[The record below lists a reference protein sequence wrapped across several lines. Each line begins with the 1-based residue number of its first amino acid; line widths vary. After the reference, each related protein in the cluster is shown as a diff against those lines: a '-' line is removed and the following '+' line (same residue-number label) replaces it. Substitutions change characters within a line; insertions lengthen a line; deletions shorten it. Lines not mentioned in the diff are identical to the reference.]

1 MKLQLR
7 KRLDHI
13 TWSDL
18 RRFGT
23 NRVLK
28 SSYWW
33 LAIVPIAAK
42 ILLQFNQPFVFT
54 FFGKEHTIFFRL
66 PFSWYLFYFAAVAF
80 AIASGLFSLFCPKM
94 IKRNASFADFYRE
107 SSGAQE
113 LLEYYFS
120 LDKDQRNEVLPQLAL
135 DARRALGIQDNTR
148 PSDPTEFAIS
158 VQTQIREV
166 KREEMTDL
174 FSILRRAH
182 DAHAPKV
189 RIAVVLAYSIGFVLI
204 TIVGLQNF
212 AWVCRVI
219 FH

>member
-1 MKLQLR
+1 MKLQFI
-7 KRLDHI
+7 KRLSRI
-13 TWSDL
+13 KWSDL

-23 NRVLK
+23 NPALK

-54 FFGKEHTIFFRL
+54 LLGKQHTIFFRL

-80 AIASGLFSLFCPKM
+80 AVGTGLFSLFCPIM
-94 IKRNASFADFYRE
+94 IKRYSSFADFYRE
-107 SSGAQE
+107 SSGAQD

-120 LDKDQRNEVLPQLAL
+120 LDKHRREDALPQLAWE
-135 DARRALGIQDNTR
+135 ARRALGIKDTTR
-148 PSDPTEFAIS
+148 PADPTEFAIS
-158 VQTQIREV
+158 VQAMIRQV
-166 KREEMTDL
+166 KREQMTDL

-182 DAHAPKV
+182 DTHAP
-189 RIAVVLAYSIGFVLI
+189 RIRVAVVLFYSIGFVLI

-212 AWVCRVI
+212 AWVCRVLL
-219 FH
+219 